1 MKFIKKFDEI
11 NENNVGGQD
20 NYNLIKRIFSEL
32 KEEQVI
38 LFNTFEKYYICL
50 IKKTDTAYKFYPVY
64 VKDDIIRKNEE
75 SIFDI
80 EKSNKYIDDD
90 IILINDKE
98 KKYYEFILI
107 KNNMDKIRKFHQP
120 TIESVTLSSEK
131 DYIKYNK
138 NIKTKN
144 VENKR
149 KIHQYKKEEIQS
161 QKVIVDPRE
170 AILNKYKK

>member
-50 IKKTDTAYKFYPVY
+50 IKKTDTTYKLYPVY
-64 VKDDIIRKNEE
+64 VKDDIIRKSEE

-138 NIKTKN
+138 NIKTKT
-144 VENKR
+144 EDKR